1 MPGKSEIITILIGA
15 SPILELRWAIPYAI
29 AQKISP
35 PGAYILS
42 VIGNMVPV
50 IPLFFIFDFLFTKL
64 KKVKYIGSFL
74 SWWFA
79 KIEKKSKFIQTYGFL
94 GLIIFVAIPL
104 PTSGAWTGTLAA
116 RLLRF
121 NIYKTVCGVF
131 VGVLIAGLIILSA
144 TQGIIRICFL
154 TH

>member
-1 MPGKSEIITILIGA
+1 MLGKSELITILIGA
-15 SPILELRWAIPYAI
+15 SPILELRGAVPFAIS
-29 AQKISP
+29 QGFL
-35 PGAYILS
+35 PGKAYLLS
-42 VIGNMVPV
+42 VVGNMLPV
-50 IPLFFIFDFLFTKL
+50 LPLFFIFDYLFNKL
-64 KKVKYIGSFL
+64 KDTKYIGAFL

-121 NIYKTVCGVF
+121 NIYKTVSGVF
-131 VGVLIAGLIILSA
+131 IGVLIAGGVVLCA
-144 TQGIIRICFL
+144 TQGIIKIGFL
-154 TH
+154 TP

>member
-1 MPGKSEIITILIGA
+1 MLGKSEIITILIGA
-15 SPILELRWAIPYAI
+15 SPILELRGALPFAISHGF
-29 AQKISP
+29 SP
-35 PGAYILS
+35 WQGYVLA
-42 VIGNMVPV
+42 VVGNMLPV
-50 IPLFFIFDFLFTKL
+50 VPLFFIFDYLFNKF
-64 KKVKYIGSFL
+64 KNIKYLGSLL

-131 VGVLIAGLIILSA
+131 VGVLIAGLIILFA
-144 TQGIIRICFL
+144 TQGVIKICFL
-154 TH
+154 AH